1 MNRDFLDMMLVLDHT
16 HSVILTNILCYY
28 CSASGSARI
37 SKSGGLE
44 YVNIGTPE
52 ETLLETYFVTL
63 SKFNFDRAREQC
75 VSLIFKINTCTAY
88 SALVHVALSFFYL
101 LKDRERENKGSG
113 GGTNWCEFMS
123 VLSRLATAESVYFSL
138 GFMERPGGLGRFVRK
153 EVREII

>member
-16 HSVILTNILCYY
+16 HSLSVILILNILCYY
-28 CSASGSARI
+28 FSASGSARI

-75 VSLIFKINTCTAY
+75 VSLAFNKINTCTAY
-88 SALVHVALSFFYL
+88 STLVHVALFFL
-101 LKDRERENKGSG
+101 SIKGP
-113 GGTNWCEFMS
+113 GT
-123 VLSRLATAESVYFSL
+123 
-138 GFMERPGGLGRFVRK
+138 
-153 EVREII
+153 

>member
-16 HSVILTNILCYY
+16 HSVILTILCYY
-28 CSASGSARI
+28 CPASGSARI

-75 VSLIFKINTCTAY
+75 VSLVFNKYLHSVFHTGTCSIIF
-88 SALVHVALSFFYL
+88 LSI
-101 LKDRERENKGSG
+101 KGP
-113 GGTNWCEFMS
+113 GT
-123 VLSRLATAESVYFSL
+123 
-138 GFMERPGGLGRFVRK
+138 
-153 EVREII
+153 